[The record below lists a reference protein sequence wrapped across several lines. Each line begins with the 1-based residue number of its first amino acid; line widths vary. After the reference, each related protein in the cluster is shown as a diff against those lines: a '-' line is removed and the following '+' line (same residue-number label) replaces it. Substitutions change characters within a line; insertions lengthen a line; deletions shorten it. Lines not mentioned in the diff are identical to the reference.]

1 MLEPLK
7 PALPESPADM
17 ASACLRT
24 LEKYP
29 EDNEARE
36 RLARI
41 YAEDLGQLELAR
53 QEMEWLIGQPRA
65 PGREVVRWLNL
76 LAHFE
81 LHNGGSLEAARAVLR
96 QIEERFPKSAAAE
109 QARHRIALLALEL
122 RGKEKS
128 QTFRL
133 GSSEKQGT
141 DGDPDVS
148 A

>member
-7 PALPESPADM
+7 PPPPEKPVDL
-17 ASACLRT
+17 ASACLRK
-24 LEKYP
+24 LEEHP
-29 EDNEARE
+29 DDNETRE

-53 QEMEWLIGQPRA
+53 QELEWLIGQPRA
-65 PGREVVRWLNL
+65 PGREVTRWLNL

-81 LHNGGSLEAARAVLR
+81 LHNGGTLDAARVALQR
-96 QIEERFPKSAAAE
+96 IEERFPKSAAAE

-133 GSSEKQGT
+133 GSEKQGT
-141 DGDPDVS
+141 TGEPGVS